1 MKNEN
6 LIFVVL
12 IILVILIAFLSQ
24 RFFPQKEYFTE
35 LYFTEPESLPKLM
48 WPGQAYNFSFE
59 IKSYEKEKKDYH
71 FQINSEL
78 ISFDKNVVL
87 EPGESKQFNIT
98 IIPRNLG
105 KNNLTINMD
114 YNGDYDNK
122 HQEIFFIYNVEE
134 GGKNEIYNKTSV

>member
-6 LIFVVL
+6 LIFGVL

-24 RFFPQKEYFTE
+24 MFFPQKEYFTE
-35 LYFTEPESLPKLM
+35 LYFTDPENLPKLM
-48 WPGQAYNFSFE
+48 WPGYSYNFSFE
-59 IKSYEKEKKDYH
+59 IKSHEKETREYLC
-71 FQINSEL
+71 QINSEL
-78 ISFDKNVVL
+78 ISFDEKITL

-105 KNNLTINMD
+105 KNSLVINLDNNN
-114 YNGDYDNK
+114 YNK

-134 GGKNEIYNKTSV
+134 GGKNEVQNKSVI